1 MIWLLVSVVGFVLEA
16 ALIVLLGRQVTSAYE
31 ADETD
36 GGAPVV
42 ARRID
47 RARGRTGRLIAGLP
61 VMHAG

>member
-36 GGAPVV
+36 GSGPVV

-47 RARGRTGRLIAGLP
+47 RAASRTGRLIAGLP